1 MSFLP
6 ISICLDSVM
15 VSVKFDTEASIERSQ
30 LHTYMTPK
38 HLKTLKITIKNIQ
51 FKIALMSKLR
61 TRPNF
66 TDKEILSWPH

>member
-1 MSFLP
+1 MSFLS

-15 VSVKFDTEASIERSQ
+15 VSVEFDTEASIERSQ

-38 HLKTLKITIKNIQ
+38 HLKILKITIKHVQ
-51 FKIALMSKLR
+51 FKLTLVSKLR

-66 TDKEILSWPH
+66 TNKQILSWPH